1 MSQAKW
7 IIVNGSKYP
16 NEDVDISTIY
26 NTEQTEEDVQNTTK
40 DMIYFKDYVV
50 TKSDDGNISFKRRK
64 IK

>member
-16 NEDVDISTIY
+16 NEDVDINTTY

-40 DMIYFKDYVV
+40 DMIYFKDYVAI
-50 TKSDDGNISFKRRK
+50 KDDLGITFKRRK
-64 IK
+64 IR

>member
-16 NEDVDISTIY
+16 NEDVDINTTY

-40 DMIYFKDYVV
+40 DMIYFKDYIVI
-50 TKSDDGNISFKRRK
+50 KDDLRITFKRRK
-64 IK
+64 IR